1 MTKKIFHSIL
11 LVACTVLLA
20 CYLVILT
27 SLNDYFTSLRKS
39 QLKTQLSFASTAVED
54 EGIEYLKNVESGD
67 YRLTL
72 IDTDGTVL
80 YDTGADA
87 ASMENHSDR
96 REFQEAFLSGYG
108 ESHRYS
114 RTLTEQ
120 TYYFAKKLSD
130 DRVLRISTSQVTIV
144 SLLLGMLQPL
154 LVIAFLAILLSVFLA
169 KRASRN
175 LVKPLNNLDLN
186 DPLSNDVYEELSP
199 LLRHMAQ
206 QNKQIALQMDELSRS
221 QNEFNAITSNMSEGL
236 IVLNK
241 DGVVVSLNTAA
252 RKIFEAEEDSIGKDF
267 LTIDRT
273 PEISRA
279 LKETLSG
286 KKQELEYEKNGRNY
300 DLCINK
306 IVEKDEV
313 IGVLL
318 LAIDNTEK
326 IQAEQN
332 RREFTANVSHEL
344 KTPLQSI
351 IGSADLIESGLV
363 KPEDMPR
370 FIGHIKTDAARLV
383 SLVSD
388 IIRLSQLDENT
399 EMNWENVDALSVA
412 KEALEMVDPIAE
424 SRNISLTIKGEPA
437 PLTSVHKLLYDII
450 YNLCDNAVKYNKEG
464 GFVKVDVKT
473 TGDKVQVAVSDN
485 GVGIAPADQ
494 SRVFERFYR
503 VDKSHSRESGGTGL
517 GLSITKAIF
526 QQHGFRFGVQ
536 SAIGMGT
543 TFWFIMNDL
552 PASGQAAAL

>member
-54 EGIEYLKNVESGD
+54 EGIEYLKNVENGE

-80 YDTGADA
+80 YDTNADA
-87 ASMENHSDR
+87 ATMENHSDR

-154 LVIAFLAILLSVFLA
+154 LVITFLAILLSVFLA

-279 LKETLSG
+279 IKETLSG

-412 KEALEMVDPIAE
+412 KEALEMVGSIAE

-437 PLTSVHKLLYDII
+437 PLNSVHKLLYDII

-473 TGDKVQVAVSDN
+473 AGDKVQVAVSDN

-517 GLSITKAIF
+517 GLSIVKHAVAYLKGSISLESTLGK
-526 QQHGFRFGVQ
+526 
-536 SAIGMGT
+536 GT
-543 TFWFIMNDL
+543 TITVSF
-552 PASGQAAAL
+552 PAEK

>member
-54 EGIEYLKNVESGD
+54 EGIEYLKNVENGE

-80 YDTGADA
+80 YDTNADA
-87 ASMENHSDR
+87 ATMENHSDR

-154 LVIAFLAILLSVFLA
+154 LVITFLAILLSVFLA

-279 LKETLSG
+279 IKETLSG

-412 KEALEMVDPIAE
+412 KEALEMVGPIAE

-473 TGDKVQVAVSDN
+473 AGDKVQVAVSDN

-517 GLSITKAIF
+517 GLSIVKHAVAYLKGSISLESTLGK
-526 QQHGFRFGVQ
+526 
-536 SAIGMGT
+536 GT
-543 TFWFIMNDL
+543 TITVSF
-552 PASGQAAAL
+552 PAEK

>member
-54 EGIEYLKNVESGD
+54 EGIEYLKNVECGE

-80 YDTGADA
+80 YDTNADA
-87 ASMENHSDR
+87 AAMENHSDR

-120 TYYFAKKLSD
+120 TYYFAEKLSD
-130 DRVLRISTSQVTIV
+130 DKVLRISTSQVTIV

-279 LKETLSG
+279 IKETLSG

-412 KEALEMVDPIAE
+412 KEALEMVGSIAE
-424 SRNISLTIKGEPA
+424 SRNISLTIEGEPA

-464 GFVKVDVKT
+464 GFVKVNVKT
-473 TGDKVQVAVSDN
+473 AGGKVQVAVSDN

-517 GLSITKAIF
+517 GLSIVKHAVAYLKGSISLESTLGK
-526 QQHGFRFGVQ
+526 
-536 SAIGMGT
+536 GT
-543 TFWFIMNDL
+543 TITVSF
-552 PASGQAAAL
+552 PTEK

>member
-169 KRASRN
+169 KRASLN

-279 LKETLSG
+279 IKETLSG
-286 KKQELEYEKNGRNY
+286 KKQELEYEKDGRNY
-300 DLCINK
+300 DLCINQ

-370 FIGHIKTDAARLV
+370 FISHIKTDAARLV

-412 KEALEMVDPIAE
+412 KEALEMVGPIAE

-464 GFVKVDVKT
+464 GFVKVNVKT
-473 TGDKVQVAVSDN
+473 AGDKVQVAVSDN

-517 GLSITKAIF
+517 GLSIVKHAVAYLKGSISLESTLGK
-526 QQHGFRFGVQ
+526 
-536 SAIGMGT
+536 GT
-543 TFWFIMNDL
+543 TITVSF
-552 PASGQAAAL
+552 PAEK

>member
-39 QLKTQLSFASTAVED
+39 QLKTQLSFASIAVED
-54 EGIEYLKNVESGD
+54 EGIEYLKNVENGE

-80 YDTGADA
+80 YDTNADA
-87 ASMENHSDR
+87 AAMENHSDR

-154 LVIAFLAILLSVFLA
+154 LVITFLAILLSVFLA

-175 LVKPLNNLDLN
+175 LVRPLNNLDLN

-279 LKETLSG
+279 IKETLSG

-399 EMNWENVDALSVA
+399 EMNRENVDALSVA
-412 KEALEMVDPIAE
+412 KEALEMVEPIAE

-517 GLSITKAIF
+517 GLSIVKHAVAYLKGSISLESTLGK
-526 QQHGFRFGVQ
+526 
-536 SAIGMGT
+536 GT
-543 TFWFIMNDL
+543 TITVSF
-552 PASGQAAAL
+552 PAEK

>member
-54 EGIEYLKNVESGD
+54 EGIEYLKNVENGE

-87 ASMENHSDR
+87 SAMENHSDR

-130 DRVLRISTSQVTIV
+130 DKVLRISTSQVTIV

-279 LKETLSG
+279 IKETLSG

-412 KEALEMVDPIAE
+412 KEALEMVGPIAE
-424 SRNISLTIKGEPA
+424 SRNISLTIEGEPA

-464 GFVKVDVKT
+464 GFVKVNVKT
-473 TGDKVQVAVSDN
+473 AGDKVQVAVSDN

-517 GLSITKAIF
+517 GLSIVKHAAAYLKGNISLESTLGK
-526 QQHGFRFGVQ
+526 
-536 SAIGMGT
+536 GT
-543 TFWFIMNDL
+543 TITVSF
-552 PASGQAAAL
+552 PAEK

>member
-54 EGIEYLKNVESGD
+54 EGIEYLKNVENGE

-80 YDTGADA
+80 YDTNADA
-87 ASMENHSDR
+87 AAMENHSDR

-154 LVIAFLAILLSVFLA
+154 LVITFLAILLSVFLA

-175 LVKPLNNLDLN
+175 LVRPLNNLDLN

-279 LKETLSG
+279 IKETLSG

-300 DLCINK
+300 DLCINQ

-399 EMNWENVDALSVA
+399 EMNRENVDALSVA
-412 KEALEMVDPIAE
+412 KEALEMVGPIAE

-437 PLTSVHKLLYDII
+437 PLNSVHKLLYDII

-473 TGDKVQVAVSDN
+473 AGDKVQVAVSDN

-517 GLSITKAIF
+517 GLSIVKHAVAYLKGSISLESTLGK
-526 QQHGFRFGVQ
+526 
-536 SAIGMGT
+536 GT
-543 TFWFIMNDL
+543 TITVSF
-552 PASGQAAAL
+552 PAEK

>member
-54 EGIEYLKNVESGD
+54 EGIEYLKNLENGE

-80 YDTGADA
+80 YDTNADA
-87 ASMENHSDR
+87 ATMENHSDR

-154 LVIAFLAILLSVFLA
+154 LVITFLAILLSVFLA

-175 LVKPLNNLDLN
+175 LVRPLNNLDLN

-279 LKETLSG
+279 IKETLSG

-412 KEALEMVDPIAE
+412 KEALEMVGPIAE

-437 PLTSVHKLLYDII
+437 PLNSVHKLLYDII
-450 YNLCDNAVKYNKEG
+450 YNLCDNAVKYNKKG

-473 TGDKVQVAVSDN
+473 AGDKVQVAVSDN

-517 GLSITKAIF
+517 GLSIVKHAVAYLKGSISLESTLGK
-526 QQHGFRFGVQ
+526 
-536 SAIGMGT
+536 GT
-543 TFWFIMNDL
+543 TITVSF
-552 PASGQAAAL
+552 PAEK

>member
-54 EGIEYLKNVESGD
+54 EGIEYLKNLENGE

-80 YDTGADA
+80 YDTNADA
-87 ASMENHSDR
+87 ATMENHSNR

-279 LKETLSG
+279 IKETLSG

-300 DLCINK
+300 DLCINQ

-464 GFVKVDVKT
+464 GFVKVNVKT
-473 TGDKVQVAVSDN
+473 AGDKVQVAVSDN

-517 GLSITKAIF
+517 GLSIVKHAVAYLKGSISLESTLGK
-526 QQHGFRFGVQ
+526 
-536 SAIGMGT
+536 GT
-543 TFWFIMNDL
+543 TITVSF
-552 PASGQAAAL
+552 PTEK

>member
-54 EGIEYLKNVESGD
+54 EGIEYLKNLENGE

-80 YDTGADA
+80 YDTNADA
-87 ASMENHSDR
+87 ATMENHSDR

-154 LVIAFLAILLSVFLA
+154 LVITFLAILLSVFLA

-279 LKETLSG
+279 IKETLSG

-300 DLCINK
+300 DLCINQ

-399 EMNWENVDALSVA
+399 EMNWENVDALSIA
-412 KEALEMVDPIAE
+412 KEALEMVGPIAE

-464 GFVKVDVKT
+464 GFVKVNVKT
-473 TGDKVQVAVSDN
+473 AGDKVQVAVSDN

-517 GLSITKAIF
+517 GLSIVKHAVAYLKGSISLESTLGK
-526 QQHGFRFGVQ
+526 
-536 SAIGMGT
+536 GT
-543 TFWFIMNDL
+543 TITISF
-552 PASGQAAAL
+552 PTEK

>member
-54 EGIEYLKNVESGD
+54 EGIEYLKNVESGE

-87 ASMENHSDR
+87 ATMENHSDR

-169 KRASRN
+169 KRASLN

-279 LKETLSG
+279 IKETLSG

-300 DLCINK
+300 DLCINQ

-412 KEALEMVDPIAE
+412 KEALEMVGPIAE

-464 GFVKVDVKT
+464 GFVKVNVKT
-473 TGDKVQVAVSDN
+473 AGDKVQVAVSDN

-517 GLSITKAIF
+517 GLSIVKHAVAYLKGSISLESTLGK
-526 QQHGFRFGVQ
+526 
-536 SAIGMGT
+536 GT
-543 TFWFIMNDL
+543 TITVSF
-552 PASGQAAAL
+552 PAEK

>member
-54 EGIEYLKNVESGD
+54 EGIEYLKNLENGE

-80 YDTGADA
+80 YDTNADA
-87 ASMENHSDR
+87 ATMENHSDR

-154 LVIAFLAILLSVFLA
+154 LVITFLAILLSVFLA

-300 DLCINK
+300 DLCINQ

-437 PLTSVHKLLYDII
+437 PLNSVHKLLYDII

-517 GLSITKAIF
+517 GLSIVKHAVAYLKGSISLESTLGK
-526 QQHGFRFGVQ
+526 
-536 SAIGMGT
+536 GT
-543 TFWFIMNDL
+543 TITVSF
-552 PASGQAAAL
+552 PAEK

>member
-54 EGIEYLKNVESGD
+54 EGIEYLKNVESGE

-279 LKETLSG
+279 IKETLSG

-300 DLCINK
+300 DLCINQ

-399 EMNWENVDALSVA
+399 EMNWENVDAFSVA
-412 KEALEMVDPIAE
+412 KEALEMVGPIAE

-464 GFVKVDVKT
+464 GFVKVNVKT
-473 TGDKVQVAVSDN
+473 AGDKVQVAVSDN

-517 GLSITKAIF
+517 GLSIVKHAVAYLKGSISLESTLGK
-526 QQHGFRFGVQ
+526 
-536 SAIGMGT
+536 GT
-543 TFWFIMNDL
+543 TITVSF
-552 PASGQAAAL
+552 PAEK

>member
-54 EGIEYLKNVESGD
+54 EGIEYLKNLENGE

-80 YDTGADA
+80 YDTNADA
-87 ASMENHSDR
+87 ATMENHSDR

-154 LVIAFLAILLSVFLA
+154 LVITFLATLLSVFLA

-279 LKETLSG
+279 IKETLSG

-412 KEALEMVDPIAE
+412 KEALEMVGPIAE

-437 PLTSVHKLLYDII
+437 PLNSVHKLLYDII

-473 TGDKVQVAVSDN
+473 AGDKVQVAVSDN
-485 GVGIAPADQ
+485 GAGIAPADQ

-517 GLSITKAIF
+517 GLSIVKHAVAYLKGSISLESTLGK
-526 QQHGFRFGVQ
+526 
-536 SAIGMGT
+536 GT
-543 TFWFIMNDL
+543 TITVSF
-552 PASGQAAAL
+552 PAEK

>member
-54 EGIEYLKNVESGD
+54 EGIEYLKKLENGE

-80 YDTGADA
+80 YDTNADA
-87 ASMENHSDR
+87 AAMENHSDR

-130 DRVLRISTSQVTIV
+130 GSVLRISTSQVTV
-144 SLLLGMLQPL
+144 LSLLLGLLQPL

-169 KRASRN
+169 KRAARN

-279 LKETLSG
+279 IKETLSG

-383 SLVSD
+383 SLVND

-412 KEALEMVDPIAE
+412 KEALEMVGPIAE

-437 PLTSVHKLLYDII
+437 PLNSVHKLLYDII
-450 YNLCDNAVKYNKEG
+450 YNLCDNAVKYNKDG
-464 GFVKVDVKT
+464 GFVKVNVKT

-517 GLSITKAIF
+517 GLSIVKHAVAYLKGSISLESTLGK
-526 QQHGFRFGVQ
+526 
-536 SAIGMGT
+536 GT
-543 TFWFIMNDL
+543 TITVSF
-552 PASGQAAAL
+552 PAEE

>member
-54 EGIEYLKNVESGD
+54 EGIEYLKNVESGE

-175 LVKPLNNLDLN
+175 LVRPLNNLDLN

-279 LKETLSG
+279 IKETLSG

-437 PLTSVHKLLYDII
+437 PLNSVHKLLYDII

-517 GLSITKAIF
+517 GLSIVKHAVAYLKGSISLESTLGK
-526 QQHGFRFGVQ
+526 
-536 SAIGMGT
+536 GT
-543 TFWFIMNDL
+543 TITVLF
-552 PASGQAAAL
+552 PAEK

>member
-54 EGIEYLKNVESGD
+54 EGIEYLKNLENGE

-80 YDTGADA
+80 YDTNADA
-87 ASMENHSDR
+87 ATMENHSDR

-169 KRASRN
+169 KRASLN

-279 LKETLSG
+279 IKETLSG

-300 DLCINK
+300 DLCINQ

-399 EMNWENVDALSVA
+399 EMNWENVDALSIA
-412 KEALEMVDPIAE
+412 KEALEMVGPIAE

-517 GLSITKAIF
+517 GLSIVKHAVAYLKGSISLESTLGK
-526 QQHGFRFGVQ
+526 
-536 SAIGMGT
+536 GT
-543 TFWFIMNDL
+543 TITVSF
-552 PASGQAAAL
+552 PAEK

>member
-1 MTKKIFHSIL
+1 MSDTEWRHLYDKENISFHPFSSLHGASCLLPCHTDFLKRLFYLFKEIPVENPVKLCLDRRGGRGYRIFEK
-11 LVACTVLLA
+11 C
-20 CYLVILT
+20 
-27 SLNDYFTSLRKS
+27 
-39 QLKTQLSFASTAVED
+39 
-54 EGIEYLKNVESGD
+54 
-67 YRLTL
+67 RLTL

-80 YDTGADA
+80 YDTDADTA
-87 ASMENHSDR
+87 VMENHSDR

-130 DRVLRISTSQVTIV
+130 GRVLRISTSQVTIV

-206 QNKQIALQMDELSRS
+206 QNKQIALQMNELSRS

-279 LKETLSG
+279 IKETLSG
-286 KKQELEYEKNGRNY
+286 KKQELEYKKNGRNY
-300 DLCINK
+300 ELCINK

-399 EMNWENVDALSVA
+399 EMSWENVDALSVA
-412 KEALEMVDPIAE
+412 KEALEMVGPIAE
-424 SRNISLTIKGEPA
+424 SRNISLTIEGEPA

-464 GFVKVDVKT
+464 GFVKVNVKT
-473 TGDKVQVAVSDN
+473 AGGKVQVAVSDN
-485 GVGIAPADQ
+485 GVGIAPVDQ

-517 GLSITKAIF
+517 GLSIVKHAVAYLKGSISLESTLGK
-526 QQHGFRFGVQ
+526 
-536 SAIGMGT
+536 GT
-543 TFWFIMNDL
+543 TITVSF
-552 PASGQAAAL
+552 PAEK

>member
-54 EGIEYLKNVESGD
+54 EGIDYLKNVENGE

-80 YDTGADA
+80 YDTNADA
-87 ASMENHSDR
+87 ATMENHSDR

-169 KRASRN
+169 KRASLN

-279 LKETLSG
+279 IKETLSG

-300 DLCINK
+300 DLCINQ

-412 KEALEMVDPIAE
+412 KEALEMVGPIAE

-464 GFVKVDVKT
+464 GFVKVNVKT
-473 TGDKVQVAVSDN
+473 AGDKVQVAVSDN

-517 GLSITKAIF
+517 GLSIVKHAVAYLKGSISLESTLGK
-526 QQHGFRFGVQ
+526 
-536 SAIGMGT
+536 GT
-543 TFWFIMNDL
+543 TITVSF
-552 PASGQAAAL
+552 PTEK

>member
-54 EGIEYLKNVESGD
+54 EGIEYLKNVESGE

-279 LKETLSG
+279 IKETLSG

-300 DLCINK
+300 DLCINQ

-326 IQAEQN
+326 IRAEQN

-412 KEALEMVDPIAE
+412 KEALEMVGPIAE

-464 GFVKVDVKT
+464 GFVKVNVKT
-473 TGDKVQVAVSDN
+473 AGDKVQVAVSDN

-517 GLSITKAIF
+517 GLSIVKHAVAYLKGSISLESTLGK
-526 QQHGFRFGVQ
+526 
-536 SAIGMGT
+536 GT
-543 TFWFIMNDL
+543 TITVSF
-552 PASGQAAAL
+552 PAEK

>member
-54 EGIEYLKNVESGD
+54 EGIDYLKNVENGE

-72 IDTDGTVL
+72 IDTNGTVL
-80 YDTGADA
+80 YDTNADA
-87 ASMENHSDR
+87 AAMENHSNR

-130 DRVLRISTSQVTIV
+130 GSVLRISTSQVTV
-144 SLLLGMLQPL
+144 LSLLLGLLQPL

-169 KRASRN
+169 KRAARN

-241 DGVVVSLNTAA
+241 DSVVVSLNTAA

-279 LKETLSG
+279 IKETLSG

-399 EMNWENVDALSVA
+399 EMNRENVDALSVA
-412 KEALEMVDPIAE
+412 KEALEMVGPIAE

-473 TGDKVQVAVSDN
+473 AGDKVQVAVSDN

-517 GLSITKAIF
+517 GLSIVKHAVAYLKGSISLESTLGK
-526 QQHGFRFGVQ
+526 
-536 SAIGMGT
+536 GT
-543 TFWFIMNDL
+543 TITVSF
-552 PASGQAAAL
+552 PAEK

>member
-54 EGIEYLKNVESGD
+54 EGIEYLKNLENGE

-80 YDTGADA
+80 YDTNADA
-87 ASMENHSDR
+87 ATMENHSDR
-96 REFQEAFLSGYG
+96 REVQEAFLSDYG

-154 LVIAFLAILLSVFLA
+154 LVITFLAILLSVFLA

-175 LVKPLNNLDLN
+175 LVRPLNNLDLN

-279 LKETLSG
+279 IKETLSG

-300 DLCINK
+300 DLCINQ

-399 EMNWENVDALSVA
+399 EMNWETVDALSVA
-412 KEALEMVDPIAE
+412 KEALEMVGPIAE

-473 TGDKVQVAVSDN
+473 AGDKVQVAVSDN

-517 GLSITKAIF
+517 GLSIVKHAVAYLKGSISLESTLGK
-526 QQHGFRFGVQ
+526 
-536 SAIGMGT
+536 GT
-543 TFWFIMNDL
+543 TITVSF
-552 PASGQAAAL
+552 PAEK

>member
-54 EGIEYLKNVESGD
+54 EGIEYLKNLENGE

-80 YDTGADA
+80 YDTNADA
-87 ASMENHSDR
+87 ATMENHSDR

-154 LVIAFLAILLSVFLA
+154 LVITFLAILLSVFLA

-279 LKETLSG
+279 IKETLSG

-399 EMNWENVDALSVA
+399 EMNRENVDALSVA
-412 KEALEMVDPIAE
+412 KEALEMVGPIAE
-424 SRNISLTIKGEPA
+424 SRDISLTIKGEPA
-437 PLTSVHKLLYDII
+437 PLNSVHKLLYDII

-473 TGDKVQVAVSDN
+473 AGDKVQVAVSDN

-517 GLSITKAIF
+517 GLSIVKHAVAYLKGSISLESTLGK
-526 QQHGFRFGVQ
+526 
-536 SAIGMGT
+536 GT
-543 TFWFIMNDL
+543 TITVSF
-552 PASGQAAAL
+552 PAEK

>member
-39 QLKTQLSFASTAVED
+39 QLKTQLSFASTAVEE
-54 EGIEYLKNVESGD
+54 EGIEYLKNLENGE

-80 YDTGADA
+80 YDTNADA
-87 ASMENHSDR
+87 AAMENHSDR

-154 LVIAFLAILLSVFLA
+154 LVITFLAILLSVFLA

-175 LVKPLNNLDLN
+175 LVRPLNNLDLN

-279 LKETLSG
+279 IKETLSG

-383 SLVSD
+383 SLVND

-412 KEALEMVDPIAE
+412 KEALEMVGPIAE

-437 PLTSVHKLLYDII
+437 PLNSVHKLLYDII

-473 TGDKVQVAVSDN
+473 AGDKVQVAVSDN

-517 GLSITKAIF
+517 GLSIVKHAVAYLKGSISLESTLGK
-526 QQHGFRFGVQ
+526 
-536 SAIGMGT
+536 GT
-543 TFWFIMNDL
+543 TITVLF
-552 PASGQAAAL
+552 PAEK

>member
-54 EGIEYLKNVESGD
+54 EGIDYLKNVENGE

-80 YDTGADA
+80 YDTNADA
-87 ASMENHSDR
+87 ATMENHSDR

-154 LVIAFLAILLSVFLA
+154 LVITFLAILLSVFLA

-279 LKETLSG
+279 IKETLSG

-399 EMNWENVDALSVA
+399 EMNRETVDALSVA

-473 TGDKVQVAVSDN
+473 AGDKVQVAVSDN

-517 GLSITKAIF
+517 GLSIVKHAVAYLKGSISLESTLGK
-526 QQHGFRFGVQ
+526 
-536 SAIGMGT
+536 GT
-543 TFWFIMNDL
+543 TITVSF
-552 PASGQAAAL
+552 PAEK

>member
-279 LKETLSG
+279 IKETLSG

-300 DLCINK
+300 DLCINQ

-412 KEALEMVDPIAE
+412 KEALEMVGPIAE

-464 GFVKVDVKT
+464 GFVKVNVKT
-473 TGDKVQVAVSDN
+473 AGDKVQVAVSDN

-517 GLSITKAIF
+517 GLSIVKHAVAYLKGGISLESTLGK
-526 QQHGFRFGVQ
+526 
-536 SAIGMGT
+536 GT
-543 TFWFIMNDL
+543 TITVSF
-552 PASGQAAAL
+552 PAEK

>member
-54 EGIEYLKNVESGD
+54 EGIEYLKNLENGE

-80 YDTGADA
+80 YDTNADA
-87 ASMENHSDR
+87 AAMENHSDR

-154 LVIAFLAILLSVFLA
+154 LVITFLAILLSVFLA
-169 KRASRN
+169 RRASRN

-279 LKETLSG
+279 IKETLSG

-412 KEALEMVDPIAE
+412 KEALEMVGPIAE

-437 PLTSVHKLLYDII
+437 PLNSVHKLLYDII

-473 TGDKVQVAVSDN
+473 AGDKVQVAVSDN

-517 GLSITKAIF
+517 GLSIVKHAVAYLKGSISLESTLGK
-526 QQHGFRFGVQ
+526 
-536 SAIGMGT
+536 GT
-543 TFWFIMNDL
+543 TITVSF
-552 PASGQAAAL
+552 PAEK

>member
-54 EGIEYLKNVESGD
+54 EGIEYLKNLENGE

-80 YDTGADA
+80 YDTNADA
-87 ASMENHSDR
+87 AAMENHSDR
-96 REFQEAFLSGYG
+96 REVQEAFLSDYG

-154 LVIAFLAILLSVFLA
+154 LVITFLAILLSVFLA

-279 LKETLSG
+279 IKETLSG

-300 DLCINK
+300 DLCINQ

-351 IGSADLIESGLV
+351 IGSADLIESSLV

-399 EMNWENVDALSVA
+399 EMNRETVDALSVA
-412 KEALEMVDPIAE
+412 KEALEMVGPIAE

-437 PLTSVHKLLYDII
+437 PLNSVHKLLYDII

-517 GLSITKAIF
+517 GLSIVKHAVAYLKGSISLESTLGK
-526 QQHGFRFGVQ
+526 
-536 SAIGMGT
+536 GT
-543 TFWFIMNDL
+543 TITVSF
-552 PASGQAAAL
+552 PAEK

>member
-54 EGIEYLKNVESGD
+54 EGIKYLKNLENGE

-80 YDTGADA
+80 YDTNADA
-87 ASMENHSDR
+87 ATMENHSDR
-96 REFQEAFLSGYG
+96 KEFQEAFLSGYG

-130 DRVLRISTSQVTIV
+130 GSVLRISTSQVTV
-144 SLLLGMLQPL
+144 LSLLLGLLQPL

-169 KRASRN
+169 KRAARN

-383 SLVSD
+383 SLVND

-412 KEALEMVDPIAE
+412 KEALEMVGPIAE

-437 PLTSVHKLLYDII
+437 PLNSVHKLLYDII
-450 YNLCDNAVKYNKEG
+450 YNLCDNAVKYNKDG
-464 GFVKVDVKT
+464 GFVKVNVKT
-473 TGDKVQVAVSDN
+473 TGDKVQVAASDN

-517 GLSITKAIF
+517 GLSIVKHAVAYLKGSISLESTLGK
-526 QQHGFRFGVQ
+526 
-536 SAIGMGT
+536 GT
-543 TFWFIMNDL
+543 TITVSF
-552 PASGQAAAL
+552 PAEE

>member
-54 EGIEYLKNVESGD
+54 EGIEYLKNVERGE

-169 KRASRN
+169 KRASLN

-279 LKETLSG
+279 IKETLSG

-300 DLCINK
+300 DLCINQ

-412 KEALEMVDPIAE
+412 KEALEMVGPIAE

-464 GFVKVDVKT
+464 GFVKVNVKT
-473 TGDKVQVAVSDN
+473 AGDKVQVAVSDN

-517 GLSITKAIF
+517 GLSIVKHAVAYLKGSISLESTLGK
-526 QQHGFRFGVQ
+526 
-536 SAIGMGT
+536 GT
-543 TFWFIMNDL
+543 TITVSF
-552 PASGQAAAL
+552 PTEK

>member
-54 EGIEYLKNVESGD
+54 EGIEYLKNLENGE

-80 YDTGADA
+80 YDTNADA
-87 ASMENHSDR
+87 ATMENHSDR
-96 REFQEAFLSGYG
+96 REVQEAFLSDYG

-154 LVIAFLAILLSVFLA
+154 LVITFLAILLSVFLA

-279 LKETLSG
+279 IKETLSG

-300 DLCINK
+300 DLCINQ

-399 EMNWENVDALSVA
+399 EMNWETVDALSVA
-412 KEALEMVDPIAE
+412 KEALEMVGPIAE

-473 TGDKVQVAVSDN
+473 AGDKVQVAVSDN

-517 GLSITKAIF
+517 GLSIVKHAVAYLKGSISLESTLGK
-526 QQHGFRFGVQ
+526 
-536 SAIGMGT
+536 GT
-543 TFWFIMNDL
+543 TITVSF
-552 PASGQAAAL
+552 PAEK

>member
-54 EGIEYLKNVESGD
+54 EGIEYLKNVESGE

-169 KRASRN
+169 KRASLN

-279 LKETLSG
+279 IKETLSG

-300 DLCINK
+300 DLCINQ

-399 EMNWENVDALSVA
+399 EMNWETVDALSVA
-412 KEALEMVDPIAE
+412 KEALEMVGPIAE

-473 TGDKVQVAVSDN
+473 AGDKVQVAVSDN

-517 GLSITKAIF
+517 GLSIVKHAVAYLKGSISLESTLGK
-526 QQHGFRFGVQ
+526 
-536 SAIGMGT
+536 GT
-543 TFWFIMNDL
+543 TITVSF
-552 PASGQAAAL
+552 PAEK

>member
-54 EGIEYLKNVESGD
+54 EGIEYLKNVESGE

-279 LKETLSG
+279 IKETLSG

-300 DLCINK
+300 DLCINQ

-399 EMNWENVDALSVA
+399 EMNRENVDALSVA
-412 KEALEMVDPIAE
+412 KEALEMVGPIAE

-437 PLTSVHKLLYDII
+437 PLNSVHKLLYDII

-464 GFVKVDVKT
+464 GFVKVNVKT
-473 TGDKVQVAVSDN
+473 AGDKVQVAVSDN

-517 GLSITKAIF
+517 GLSIVKHAVAYLKGSISLESTLGK
-526 QQHGFRFGVQ
+526 
-536 SAIGMGT
+536 GT
-543 TFWFIMNDL
+543 TITVSF
-552 PASGQAAAL
+552 PAEK

>member
-54 EGIEYLKNVESGD
+54 EGIEYLKNLENGE

-80 YDTGADA
+80 YDTNADA
-87 ASMENHSDR
+87 ATMENHSDR

-154 LVIAFLAILLSVFLA
+154 LVITFLAILLSVFLA
-169 KRASRN
+169 RRASRN
-175 LVKPLNNLDLN
+175 LVRPLNNLDLN

-252 RKIFEAEEDSIGKDF
+252 RKIFEAEEDSIGRDF

-279 LKETLSG
+279 IKETLSG

-300 DLCINK
+300 DLCINQ

-399 EMNWENVDALSVA
+399 EMNRENVDALSVA
-412 KEALEMVDPIAE
+412 KEALEMVGPIAE

-437 PLTSVHKLLYDII
+437 PLNSVHKLLYDII

-473 TGDKVQVAVSDN
+473 AGDKVQVAVSDN

-517 GLSITKAIF
+517 GLSIVKHAVAYLKGSISLESTLGK
-526 QQHGFRFGVQ
+526 
-536 SAIGMGT
+536 GT
-543 TFWFIMNDL
+543 TITVSF
-552 PASGQAAAL
+552 PAEK

>member
-54 EGIEYLKNVESGD
+54 EGIEYLKNVESGE

-279 LKETLSG
+279 IKETLSG

-300 DLCINK
+300 DLCINQ

-412 KEALEMVDPIAE
+412 KEALEMVGPIAE

-437 PLTSVHKLLYDII
+437 PLNSVHKLLYDII

-473 TGDKVQVAVSDN
+473 AGDKVQVAVSDN

-517 GLSITKAIF
+517 GLSIVKHAVAYLKGSISLESTLGK
-526 QQHGFRFGVQ
+526 
-536 SAIGMGT
+536 GT
-543 TFWFIMNDL
+543 TITVSF
-552 PASGQAAAL
+552 PAEK

>member
-54 EGIEYLKNVESGD
+54 EGIDYLKNVENGE

-72 IDTDGTVL
+72 IDTNGTVL
-80 YDTGADA
+80 YDTNADA
-87 ASMENHSDR
+87 AAMENHSNR

-130 DRVLRISTSQVTIV
+130 GSVLRISTSQVTV
-144 SLLLGMLQPL
+144 LSLLLGLLQPL

-169 KRASRN
+169 KRAARN

-279 LKETLSG
+279 IKETLSG

-399 EMNWENVDALSVA
+399 EMNRENVDALSVA
-412 KEALEMVDPIAE
+412 KEALEMVGPIAE

-473 TGDKVQVAVSDN
+473 AGDKVQVAVSDN

-517 GLSITKAIF
+517 GLSIVKHAVAYLKGSISLESTLGK
-526 QQHGFRFGVQ
+526 
-536 SAIGMGT
+536 GT
-543 TFWFIMNDL
+543 TITVSF
-552 PASGQAAAL
+552 PAEK

>member
-54 EGIEYLKNVESGD
+54 EGIEYLKNVERGE

-279 LKETLSG
+279 IKETLSG

-300 DLCINK
+300 DLCINQ

-412 KEALEMVDPIAE
+412 KEALEMVGPIAE

-464 GFVKVDVKT
+464 GFVKVNVKT
-473 TGDKVQVAVSDN
+473 AGDKVQVAVSDN

-517 GLSITKAIF
+517 GLSIVKHAVAYLKGSISLESTLGK
-526 QQHGFRFGVQ
+526 
-536 SAIGMGT
+536 GT
-543 TFWFIMNDL
+543 TITVSF
-552 PASGQAAAL
+552 PTEK

>member
-54 EGIEYLKNVESGD
+54 EGIKYLKNLENGE

-80 YDTGADA
+80 YDTNADA
-87 ASMENHSDR
+87 ATMENHRDR

-154 LVIAFLAILLSVFLA
+154 LVITFLAILLSVFLA

-206 QNKQIALQMDELSRS
+206 QNKQIALQMDELSRN

-267 LTIDRT
+267 LTVDRT
-273 PEISRA
+273 PEIGRA
-279 LKETLSG
+279 IKETLSG

-300 DLCINK
+300 DLCINQ

-399 EMNWENVDALSVA
+399 EMNRENVDALSVA
-412 KEALEMVDPIAE
+412 KEALEMVGPIAE

-437 PLTSVHKLLYDII
+437 PLNSVHKLLYDII

-473 TGDKVQVAVSDN
+473 AGDKVQVAVSDN

-517 GLSITKAIF
+517 GLSIVKHAVAYLKGSISLESTLGK
-526 QQHGFRFGVQ
+526 
-536 SAIGMGT
+536 GT
-543 TFWFIMNDL
+543 TITVSF
-552 PASGQAAAL
+552 PVEK

>member
-54 EGIEYLKNVESGD
+54 EGIEYLKNLENGE

-80 YDTGADA
+80 YDTNADA
-87 ASMENHSDR
+87 ATMENHSDR
-96 REFQEAFLSGYG
+96 REVQEAFLSDYG

-154 LVIAFLAILLSVFLA
+154 LVITFLAILLSVFLA

-273 PEISRA
+273 LEISRA
-279 LKETLSG
+279 IKETLSG

-300 DLCINK
+300 DLCINQ
-306 IVEKDEV
+306 IVEKDKV

-412 KEALEMVDPIAE
+412 KEALEMVGPIAE

-437 PLTSVHKLLYDII
+437 PLNSVHKLLYDII

-473 TGDKVQVAVSDN
+473 AGDKVQVAVSDN

-517 GLSITKAIF
+517 GLSIVKHAVAYLKGSISLESTLGK
-526 QQHGFRFGVQ
+526 
-536 SAIGMGT
+536 GT
-543 TFWFIMNDL
+543 TITVSF
-552 PASGQAAAL
+552 PAEK

>member
-54 EGIEYLKNVESGD
+54 EGIEYLKNLENGE

-80 YDTGADA
+80 YDTNADA
-87 ASMENHSDR
+87 ATMENHSDR

-279 LKETLSG
+279 IKETLSG

-300 DLCINK
+300 DLCINQ

-412 KEALEMVDPIAE
+412 KEALEMVGPIAE

-517 GLSITKAIF
+517 GLSIVKHAVAYLKGSISLESTLGK
-526 QQHGFRFGVQ
+526 
-536 SAIGMGT
+536 GT
-543 TFWFIMNDL
+543 TITVSF
-552 PASGQAAAL
+552 PAET